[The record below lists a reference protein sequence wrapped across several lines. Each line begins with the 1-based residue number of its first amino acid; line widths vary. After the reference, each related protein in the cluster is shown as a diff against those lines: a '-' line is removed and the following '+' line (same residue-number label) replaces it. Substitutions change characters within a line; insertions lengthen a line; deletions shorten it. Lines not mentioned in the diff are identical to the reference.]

1 MDITHITHC
10 FLVSQASSTITMS
23 QSTSS
28 NRNKGHRTDRFLEI
42 TKTLEFSWFFGHFL
56 VTLLSPVCFLSG
68 NTFLYRLIYV
78 AVLESF
84 GIILYQHYY
93 LKNNSSFNFDLI
105 TKSILNDENF
115 YYFILA
121 QIWLFMP
128 SNKLSILP
136 YFIFSLFHGLRYLQT
151 VFLPQVFQLDQS
163 NPWIIK
169 IQSFVKNYNERC
181 LYWVASIELVIL
193 IQSIFKALLWYERS
207 WICLIIYSIF
217 LKIRY
222 ENSKYLTSVFSQW
235 RVRMDG
241 IISHPSI
248 PPSVKRFYNTLKLN
262 LIQLSKYQLTPRD
275 SPHGQ
280 FTTSSNTKKSI

>member
-1 MDITHITHC
+1 MNTCQTIHSLTA
-10 FLVSQASSTITMS
+10 SERSSTSKMA
-23 QSTSS
+23 QSTSN
-28 NRNKGHRTDRFLEI
+28 NRNHSGRTNRFLEI
-42 TKTLEFSWFFGHFL
+42 VKTLEFFWFSGHFL
-56 VTLLSPVCFLSG
+56 VTLLSPACFLTG

-93 LKNNSSFNFDLI
+93 LKNNSSFNLDSI
-105 TKSILNDENF
+105 KKSLLNDENF

-128 SNKLSILP
+128 ANKLSILP

-163 NPWIIK
+163 NPWIVK

-181 LYWVASIELVIL
+181 LYWVASVELVIL
-193 IQSIFKALLWYERS
+193 IQVIFKALLWYERS

-248 PPSVKRFYNTLKLN
+248 PPTVKKFYNTLKLN
-262 LIQLSKYQLTPRD
+262 LIQLSKYQITPRN
-275 SPHGQ
+275 SQHAQ
-280 FTTSSNTKKSI
+280 STASSNSKKAI

>member
-1 MDITHITHC
+1 MSPAT
-10 FLVSQASSTITMS
+10 ST
-23 QSTSS
+23 
-28 NRNKGHRTDRFLEI
+28 NHRNVNATDRFLQI
-42 TKTLEFSWFFGHFL
+42 VKTLEFVWFCGHFL
-56 VTLLSPVCFLSG
+56 VTLLTPIYFLFGSV
-68 NTFLYRLIYV
+68 FVYRFIYV

-93 LKNNSSFNFDLI
+93 LKNNSSFNLDSVKQSL
-105 TKSILNDENF
+105 LNDENF

-121 QIWLFMP
+121 QIWLVMP
-128 SNKLSILP
+128 SYKLSVLP

-163 NPWIIK
+163 NLWISK
-169 IQSFVKNYNERC
+169 IQTFVKNYNEKC

-193 IQSIFKALLWYERS
+193 IQCIFKALLWYEKS
-207 WICLIIYSIF
+207 WICLFIYSIF

-241 IISHPSI
+241 VISHPSI
-248 PPSVKRFYNTLKLN
+248 PPSVKRVYNNLKLN
-262 LIQLSKYQLTPRD
+262 LIQLSKYQLTPKNTKHTH
-275 SPHGQ
+275 S
-280 FTTSSNTKKSI
+280 TTSSTNRKDI